1 MNSIIIY
8 KLCDFWETKMSDE
21 DKFSL
26 EDGTLLIKFARDNIE
41 FFLKNNRKI
50 PIPDQIKE
58 KFGNKYGAFVTLNEY
73 NVIGNPL
80 RGCIGYIEPTYPL
93 YDVIHKVSIS
103 SAIEDPRFPS
113 VSIEEMDNIVIELS
127 ILTPPKLIEIN
138 DPKEYLHKIV
148 IGRDG
153 LIAERGVR
161 RGLLLPQVPIDHDRN
176 WDVETFL
183 SHTCSKAWLDSN
195 AWREKSTKIYS
206 FQAILF
212 EEESPRGEVV
222 RKYLK

>member
-1 MNSIIIY
+1 
-8 KLCDFWETKMSDE
+8 MSNN

-26 EDGTLLIKFARDNIE
+26 EEGRILIEFARKNIE
-41 FFLKNNRKI
+41 FFLENNRRI
-50 PIPDQIKE
+50 PVPEEIKE
-58 KFGNKYGAFVTLNEY
+58 KFQDKYGAFVTLNKY

-93 YDVIHKVSIS
+93 YDVIHRVSIS

-113 VSIEEMDNIVIELS
+113 VSLEEMDNIVIELS
-127 ILTPPKLIEIN
+127 ILTPPKLIKVEGAN
-138 DPKEYLHKIV
+138 DYFNKIV

-153 LIAERGVR
+153 LIVERGMR
-161 RGLLLPQVPIDHDRN
+161 RGLLLPQVPLDHDRN

-183 SHTCSKAWLDSN
+183 SHTCEKAWLPKD
-195 AWREKSTKIYS
+195 AWKDKDTKIFS

-212 EEESPRGEVV
+212 EEKTPRGEVI
-222 RKYLK
+222 KKHL